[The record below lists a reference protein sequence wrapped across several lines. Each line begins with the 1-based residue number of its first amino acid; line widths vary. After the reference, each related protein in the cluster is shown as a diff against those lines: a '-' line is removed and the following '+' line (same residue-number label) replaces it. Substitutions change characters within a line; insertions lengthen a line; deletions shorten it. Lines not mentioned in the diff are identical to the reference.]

1 MCSDT
6 ERLEMLIVLYICLFL
21 LSYNSNQG
29 LGDIETISLYN
40 QSREMYCDL
49 FLGKFDFWVNYSFDS
64 SYIGLHYQ
72 SSRIL
77 FPSHSSS
84 PHQSIDTRVW
94 IYWHKGVNIL
104 ALSRRLSMLE
114 NNEIKFNSQ
123 VAKMATLHLFEP
135 FFEFLK
141 IHIREPATEPE
152 SVQLY

>member
-64 SYIGLHYQ
+64 
-72 SSRIL
+72 
-77 FPSHSSS
+77 
-84 PHQSIDTRVW
+84 
-94 IYWHKGVNIL
+94 
-104 ALSRRLSMLE
+104 
-114 NNEIKFNSQ
+114 
-123 VAKMATLHLFEP
+123 
-135 FFEFLK
+135 
-141 IHIREPATEPE
+141 
-152 SVQLY
+152 

>member
-84 PHQSIDTRVW
+84 PHQSIDTR
-94 IYWHKGVNIL
+94 
-104 ALSRRLSMLE
+104 LE

-152 SVQLY
+152 SLQLY